1 MARKTYT
8 DEQRVGALAL
18 LAANSG
24 NIRKTSRETGISR
37 NTLEVWQGSELANEP
52 IVAEV
57 KQQLVGSFIEKAKSA
72 RELILDRLVQLAPEE
87 KDMFKLAGAF
97 KIVNDA
103 ARLESGEA
111 TTRNEVR
118 RVDEDPE
125 RARLARAA
133 ADALEAQWEQP
144 ALN

>member
-1 MARKTYT
+1 MSKTYN
-8 DEQRVGALAL
+8 DEQRITALAA
-18 LAANSG
+18 LAANGG
-24 NIRKTSRETGISR
+24 NIAKTARETGISR
-37 NTLEVWQGSELANEP
+37 MTLREWQGSELNDLPE
-52 IVAEV
+52 VATV
-57 KQQLVGSFIEKAKSA
+57 KQQLIGSFIEKAKTA